1 MSKILVAMTIFLTL
15 LILAAFAFFS
25 AFRYMNEKKDKPERI
40 LFVVLGT
47 ITTLLSVVVCYGI
60 MMT

>member
-1 MSKILVAMTIFLTL
+1 MSKILVAVTISLTL

-25 AFRYMNEKKDKPERI
+25 AFRYMNEKADKPERI

-47 ITTLLSVVVCYGI
+47 ITILLSVVVCYGI